1 MCDDFDLAIT
11 RLGDLDIVTQV
22 ANTAVD
28 LDAIMQELLER
39 RDIKNL
45 VVRWLGGVDD
55 ILHSHVVSTLVFME
69 IDDNNT
75 ELNQSGL
82 TS

>member
-55 ILHSHVVSTLVFME
+55 ILPQDL
-69 IDDNNT
+69 
-75 ELNQSGL
+75 LGL
-82 TS
+82 LCASLFHCERG

>member
-1 MCDDFDLAIT
+1 MCDDLDLAIT

-39 RDIKNL
+39 SDIKNL

-55 ILHSHVVSTLVFME
+55 ILHSHVVSTLVFMK
-69 IDDNNT
+69 IDDKNT